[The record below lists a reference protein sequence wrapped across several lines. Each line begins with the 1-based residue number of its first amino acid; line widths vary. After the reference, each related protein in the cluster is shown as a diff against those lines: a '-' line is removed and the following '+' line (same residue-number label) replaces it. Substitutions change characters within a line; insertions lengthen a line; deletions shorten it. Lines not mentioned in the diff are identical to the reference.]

1 MPLQRKRRTKK
12 KQHRGYYIVEGEK
25 LVSVTTVLGIIH
37 KYPLLLWYGK
47 LGVEGAKKESRK
59 AMTIGSN
66 VHSAIENYIKGKPTP
81 NWNEGTARA
90 NAFGA
95 FLSWLEDNDVEF
107 VETELEVY
115 SLEYGFAGTLDVG
128 AIVNGENAIIDFKC
142 SKGIYQEVELQLQ
155 AYCKA
160 KIEMGYEPPTVLYC
174 VRLDKVTGKYQ
185 VKKYKPSTEVFDV
198 FLAAKKLWMWKN
210 G

>member
-1 MPLQRKRRTKK
+1 MPLQRKRRTEK
-12 KQHRGYYIVEGEK
+12 KQHRGYYMIGGDK

-47 LGVEGAKKESRK
+47 LGIDGAKKESRK
-59 AMTIGSN
+59 AMQIGSD
-66 VHSAIENYIKGKPTP
+66 VHKGIENYIDGEPTP
-81 NWNEGTARA
+81 NWKAGTERA
-90 NAFGA
+90 NAFNG

-107 VETELEVY
+107 LETELKVY
-115 SLEYGFAGTLDVG
+115 SKEYEYAGTLDVG

-160 KIEMGYEPPTVLYC
+160 KIEMGYEPPTALFC
-174 VRLDKVTGKYQ
+174 VRLDKLTGKYQ
-185 VKKYKPSTEVFDV
+185 VKRYKPSLKVFDV

>member
-1 MPLQRKRRTKK
+1 MPLQKK
-12 KQHRGYYIVEGEK
+12 KRHSGFYTIKGEK

-47 LGVEGAKKESRK
+47 LGVAGAQKESRK
-59 AMTIGSN
+59 AMKIGSN
-66 VHSAIENYIKGKPTP
+66 VHSAIENYIKGNLSTP
-81 NWNEGTARA
+81 KWKDGTARF
-90 NAFGA
+90 NAFSA

-142 SKGIYQEVELQLQ
+142 SKGIYAEVELQLQ

-174 VRLDKVTGKYQ
+174 VRLDKLTGKYQ
-185 VKKYKPSTEVFDV
+185 VKKYKPSTEVFEV
-198 FLAAKKLWMWKN
+198 FVAAKKLWEWKN
-210 G
+210 GKRS